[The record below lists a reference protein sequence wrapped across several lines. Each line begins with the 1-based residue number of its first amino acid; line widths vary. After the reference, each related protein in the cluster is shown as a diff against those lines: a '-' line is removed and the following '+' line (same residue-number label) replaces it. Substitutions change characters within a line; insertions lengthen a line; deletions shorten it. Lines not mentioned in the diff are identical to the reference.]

1 MLSRDDDV
9 TDHATSKSVT
19 ILITSWLNHM
29 FAIQLSLE
37 NVLKVF
43 RTFHPEPL
51 ITQILNSAEPVD
63 RFDYIFLTFVY
74 DAVYIPPKTLTK
86 TV

>member
-9 TDHATSKSVT
+9 TDHAASKSVT

-43 RTFHPEPL
+43 EPL
-51 ITQILNSAEPVD
+51 ITQILNSAEP
-63 RFDYIFLTFVY
+63 ISGLGIISGSGTFRGLY
-74 DAVYIPPKTLTK
+74 RST
-86 TV
+86 

>member
-9 TDHATSKSVT
+9 TDHAASKSVT

-43 RTFHPEPL
+43 EPL

-63 RFDYIFLTFVY
+63 RFDYIFR
-74 DAVYIPPKTLTK
+74 YICVRCSLYHT
-86 TV
+86 